1 MQDLEKNGTVRRFR
15 KHGWSRSEI
24 NVVIPGSC
32 GIPKWV
38 SHQSTGHEVRIVLP
52 ENGYEDKN
60 FLGFALFFYLVPL
73 DVDDPIC
80 ANMYSPLDNNDIQFV
95 ISDDQFQLTK
105 TINIRM
111 HWQSI
116 IDSDYE
122 CISFSTLSTSFLD
135 PALAVVYFPQ
145 ISIAREYRSNRWNKI
160 TVRFEG
166 PFGARDCLAFN
177 VESCGIDLIYHER
190 NHQLFNLKRSHHDAE
205 DHPQHKKSRQV

>member
-1 MQDLEKNGTVRRFR
+1 M
-15 KHGWSRSEI
+15 
-24 NVVIPGSC
+24 
-32 GIPKWV
+32 
-38 SHQSTGHEVRIVLP
+38 GHEVRIVLP

-60 FLGFALFFYLVPL
+60 FLGFALFFYLVRV

-80 ANMYSPLDNNDIQFV
+80 AKIYSSPNFNNIRFV

-105 TINIRM
+105 TINIGM
-111 HWQSI
+111 HWQSF
-116 IDSDYE
+116 IDFDYG
-122 CISFSTLSTSFLD
+122 CISFSTLSTSFLE

-145 ISIAREYRSNRWNKI
+145 ISIAREYRCNRWNKI

-166 PFGARDCLAFN
+166 PFRARDRVAFN

>member
-1 MQDLEKNGTVRRFR
+1 MQVVEKNGTVR

-32 GIPKWV
+32 GIPEWV
-38 SHQSTGHEVRIVLP
+38 SHQSMGHEVRIVLP

-60 FLGFALFFYLVPL
+60 FLGFALFIYLVRV
-73 DVDDPIC
+73 DVDD
-80 ANMYSPLDNNDIQFV
+80 AKMYSSPNINNIRFV

-111 HWQSI
+111 DWGSI
-116 IDSDYE
+116 IEFDCG
-122 CISFSTLSTSFLD
+122 CISLSTSSTFLE

-166 PFGARDCLAFN
+166 PFGPLYGVAFN
-177 VESCGIDLIYHER
+177 VESCGIDLIYHQR